1 MRKSWRGWVDHAAK
15 ATSGVFSGV
24 FGDLIS
30 AVQLQSVETSF
41 ALGVLRRF
49 MPHLQS
55 HSELQELRRE
65 MEAEQ
70 RRMVAREAQL
80 CREKY
85 QAQLEEE
92 ERNYQQQASGRRE

>member
-1 MRKSWRGWVDHAAK
+1 MY
-15 ATSGVFSGV
+15 
-24 FGDLIS
+24 LY
-30 AVQLQSVETSF
+30 
-41 ALGVLRRF
+41 
-49 MPHLQS
+49 
-55 HSELQELRRE
+55 SELQDLRRE

-92 ERNYQQQASGRRE
+92 ERNYQQQARGSC